1 MKKLIFVLLACVI
14 AMPTMVFAQKK
25 KANNETM
32 EWRYETE
39 DLGVTGQQGTC
50 VFKIWTYNKKE
61 AVAINQAPKN
71 AVHAILFKGYGNNKP
86 LVKDDATIKANEK
99 FFDEFFK
106 DGGDFQ
112 RFVQLSSNGKIAA
125 GDKIQVG
132 KELKIGLRVIV
143 RKDDLRKYMEEKGII
158 KAMNSMF

>member
-1 MKKLIFVLLACVI
+1 MKKVIFVLLAMAIV
-14 AMPTMVFAQKK
+14 MPTTLFAQKK
-25 KANNETM
+25 KANKETM

-61 AVAINQAPKN
+61 TVAINQAPKN
-71 AVHAILFKGYGNNKP
+71 AVHAVLFKGYGKNRP
-86 LVKDDATIKANEK
+86 LVKDDATMKSNEA
-99 FFDEFFK
+99 FFEEFFK

-112 RFVQLSSNGKIAA
+112 RFVQLSSNGKIAP

-143 RKDDLRKYMEEKGII
+143 RKDELRKYMEEKGII